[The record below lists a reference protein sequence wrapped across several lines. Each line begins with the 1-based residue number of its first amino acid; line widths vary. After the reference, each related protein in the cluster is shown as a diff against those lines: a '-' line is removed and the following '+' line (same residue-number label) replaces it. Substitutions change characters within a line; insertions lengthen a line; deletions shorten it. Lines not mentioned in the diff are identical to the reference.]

1 MSKKP
6 YGIAAYETAQRTV
19 PQIQAV
25 VMLYDGM
32 IRRIRGAAL
41 AAREGDLKRQIEETM
56 QAIRIIEGL
65 NRSLDME
72 KGGKVAAGLRDT
84 YWSTGAALSRC
95 IGRPEAAASCD
106 KLAQAMGLLRDSWA
120 EIAGVPLLSA
130 VGGSEKGQA
139 GDGAR

>member
-6 YGIAAYETAQRTV
+6 YGISAYETAQRTV

-41 AAREGDLKRQIEETM
+41 AAREGDLKLQIEETM
-56 QAIRIIEGL
+56 HAIRIIEGL

-72 KGGKVAAGLRDT
+72 KGGKVAEGLRDT
-84 YWSTGAALSRC
+84 YWSTGATLSRC
-95 IGRPEAAASCD
+95 IGSPDAAAACD
-106 KLAQAMGLLRDSWA
+106 KLAEAMSVLRDSWA
-120 EIAGVPLLSA
+120 EIAGVPLIRADVAAKEAS
-130 VGGSEKGQA
+130 
-139 GDGAR
+139 GDEAR